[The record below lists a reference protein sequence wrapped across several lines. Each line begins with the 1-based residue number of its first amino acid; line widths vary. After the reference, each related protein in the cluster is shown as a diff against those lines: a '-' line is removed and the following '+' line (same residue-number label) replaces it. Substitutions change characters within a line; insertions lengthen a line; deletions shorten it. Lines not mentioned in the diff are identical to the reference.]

1 MAYMGGSQKE
11 QIKFPAILTNEKLEA
26 IYVGLLHINPKGIGM
41 FYLEIEECQF
51 SVPWMMDVYK
61 LVLFREGQS
70 YASEAAKRGFSFPK
84 ITEKTETYI
93 DTCKKYAIE
102 SGYTIE
108 DAYYEIRKLF
118 LLKMSFANAPTKTIQ
133 KKVVDIKK
141 YARYNEMGID
151 EIINS
156 LNQISFT
163 SSIRESILNEDITS
177 FLIEGNNNLKTGIKT
192 PFPAMTRTFK
202 GFRKGETMSF
212 AMPSNAGKSRFITN
226 IIAYLVYVERKKVLL
241 ISNEM
246 TEDKMKLCLI
256 TTIVNVPFIK
266 PLHGQM
272 DLHKREAELLGLKF
286 RPNEGVEVELDDE
299 GFIVRQPN
307 ESDEDYVKRLQ
318 GISDEFNKTCAATT
332 WLEKQTDTGI
342 YFVHTSDHTNDELR
356 NIIMDY
362 YYKEG
367 IEYVFYDTLKTDID
381 HIGNGDEI
389 KKTATILSTLAQ
401 SFNMFIG
408 STLQLLDNSTPPL
421 SLSINDIQSSRT
433 VKEVLDN
440 LCLIKQINNTT
451 YDLYEYA
458 EKEESLDYRDLEP
471 PETLNTRYYAC
482 VVDKNRAGA
491 KPRLLF
497 KLDLDYNTWEE
508 KGYVRLKQ
516 EGAAMQA

>member
-1 MAYMGGSQKE
+1 MAYTGGARQE

-26 IYVGLLHINPKGIGM
+26 IYVGLLLINPKGIGM
-41 FYLEIEECQF
+41 FYLEVEECQF
-51 SVPWMMDVYK
+51 SVPWMLDIYK

-84 ITEKTETYI
+84 LSEKTETYME
-93 DTCKKYAIE
+93 TCKKYAVE
-102 SGYTIE
+102 SGYTME

-118 LLKMSFANAPTKTIQ
+118 LLKMSYANAPTKTIQ
-133 KKVVDIKK
+133 QKVVDIKK
-141 YARYNEMGID
+141 YTRYNEMGID

-163 SSIRESILNEDITS
+163 SSIRESILNEDITQ
-177 FLIEGNNNLKTGIKT
+177 FLIEGNNNLKTGIAT

-226 IIAYLVYVERKKVLL
+226 IIAYLVYVEKKKVLL

-286 RPNEGVEVELDDE
+286 RPDEGVEANLDED
-299 GFIVRQPN
+299 GFILKN
-307 ESDEDYVKRLQ
+307 EGESDEDFIKRLQ
-318 GISDEFNKTCAATT
+318 EISSEFNKTCAATN
-332 WLEKQTDTGI
+332 WLETQKEAGI

-367 IEYVFYDTLKTDID
+367 IEYVFYDTLKTDIE

-401 SFNMFIG
+401 SFSMFIG
-408 STLQLLDNSTPPL
+408 STLQLLDNATSPL
-421 SLSINDIQSSRT
+421 NMSINDIQSSRT

-451 YDLYEYA
+451 YDQYEYS
-458 EKEESLDYRDLEP
+458 EKEESLDYKDLEP

-491 KPRLLF
+491 KPKLLF

-516 EGAAMQA
+516 ENMPDMM